1 MASCPA
7 SGEVILRPPTMA
19 DFFPRGAVIRRVS
32 MEPALMFGAG
42 RALLLQLAH
51 APVAQAVQDHSDFKG
66 HPFRRLLGTLEATSA
81 VVFGSETLAR
91 DVGARIHRMHEHVT
105 GATYRANDPANL
117 LWVHATLV
125 DTALLCYT
133 RLVEPLSAADRETYY
148 QEMTRVAEVFGIRRA
163 DQPPTLA
170 AFEAYFREMVGK
182 LDVTAVGRDLMAFI
196 LAPTFPLALHVPLRP
211 LLSLQRLFTL
221 GLTPPRIRDQLGLDW
236 DARAERRFDRAERAI
251 RTTFD
256 VLPRTLRTA
265 GSRISGGWLL
275 DLAARHTRSRGDI
288 PAPPTHSERQPPV

>member
-1 MASCPA
+1 
-7 SGEVILRPPTMA
+7 MA
-19 DFFPRGAVIRRVS
+19 DFFPEGAVIRRVS
-32 MEPALMFGAG
+32 MEPALLIGAG

-51 APVAQAVQDHSDFKG
+51 APVAQAVQDHSDFKAN
-66 HPFRRLLGTLEATSA
+66 PFRRLIGTLEATSG

-91 DVGARIHRMHEHVT
+91 NVGARIHRMHEHVT

-133 RLVEPLSAADRETYY
+133 RLVGPLSAADWETYY

-163 DQPPTLA
+163 DQPATLA
-170 AFEAYFREMVGK
+170 AFEAYVRETIDK
-182 LDVTAVGRDLMAFI
+182 LDVTEVGRELAGFI

-221 GLTPPRIRDQLGLDW
+221 GMTPPRIRDQLGVHW
-236 DARAERRFDRAERAI
+236 DGRAERRFRRAERAM
-251 RTTFD
+251 RATSGL
-256 VLPRTLRTA
+256 LPRTLRTA

-275 DLAARHTRSRGDI
+275 GRAARHNRAPDGPAAPATRS
-288 PAPPTHSERQPPV
+288 ERHPPV

>member
-1 MASCPA
+1 
-7 SGEVILRPPTMA
+7 
-19 DFFPRGAVIRRVS
+19 
-32 MEPALMFGAG
+32 MFGAG

-51 APVAQAVQDHSDFKG
+51 APVAQGVQDHSDFKG
-66 HPFRRLLGTLEATSA
+66 HPFRRLIGTLEATSA
-81 VVFGSETLAR
+81 VVFGGETLAR
-91 DVGARIHRMHEHVT
+91 NVGARIHRMHEHVT

-133 RLVEPLSAADRETYY
+133 RLVGPLSAADREIYY
-148 QEMTRVAEVFGIRRA
+148 QEMTRVAEVFGIPRT

-170 AFEAYFREMVGK
+170 AFETYFRESTEK
-182 LDVTAVGRDLMAFI
+182 LEVTEVGRELAAFI

-221 GLTPPRIRDQLGLDW
+221 GMTPPRIRDQLGIDW
-236 DARAERRFDRAERAI
+236 DVRAVRRFDRAERAI
-251 RTTFD
+251 RTTFG
-256 VLPRTLRTA
+256 LMPRTLRTA

-275 DLAARHTRSRGDI
+275 WLAERHNRPRDDDAA
-288 PAPPTHSERQPPV
+288 PATGRLGGGAVPL